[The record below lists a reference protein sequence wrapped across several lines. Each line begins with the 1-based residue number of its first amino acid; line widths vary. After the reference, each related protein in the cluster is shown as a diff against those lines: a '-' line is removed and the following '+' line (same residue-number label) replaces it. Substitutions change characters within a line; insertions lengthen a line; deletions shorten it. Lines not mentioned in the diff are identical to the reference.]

1 MLLRSLTSKIKDQS
15 LKIKEQPKKN
25 SSAVLFTFGSMKR
38 FYFLLLITVLST
50 FHASA
55 QTHFIT
61 AGQTQGMIFT
71 DYVPDYNFPTP
82 PITLS
87 TPWTGQGNILLDINH
102 DSISDFQIYHYHDY
116 LTTPTYSETIIT
128 ALNSNSVLAQ
138 NETCGEPA
146 GIPIMRNVAMR
157 FTASDTCNF
166 VSTLWNASAYIY
178 ASSSCQSQS
187 SPCNYTCYDNPTL
200 ADYSRGYYFIRVT
213 VGTDTLLGYIHF
225 EIGSKIL
232 DYAIEGPTS
241 SYINS
246 SIDDLFPS
254 NISISPSPFTNQIN
268 INYSKPFN
276 YQITDYLGRVVLE
289 GKAERT
295 INTEQLPAG
304 NYLLVIKNEETY
316 SVKKIVKAAY

>member
-1 MLLRSLTSKIKDQS
+1 
-15 LKIKEQPKKN
+15 
-25 SSAVLFTFGSMKR
+25 MKST
-38 FYFLLLITVLST
+38 LLLLLVSLLSS

-55 QTHFIT
+55 QTHFII

-82 PITLS
+82 PVTLS

-146 GIPIMRNVAMR
+146 GIPIIRNVAMR
-157 FTASDTCNF
+157 YTASDTCHF
-166 VSTLWNASAYIY
+166 ISTLWNASAYIY

-232 DYAIEGPTS
+232 DYAIEDPTS
-241 SYINS
+241 SYINT
-246 SIDDLFPS
+246 SINDLS
-254 NISISPSPFTNQIN
+254 NNKSITTYPNPFTNQIN
-268 INYSKPFN
+268 INYTKPFE
-276 YQITDYLGRVVLE
+276 YQITDYIGRVVLA
-289 GKAERT
+289 GRAEKT
-295 INTEQLPAG
+295 INTEQLPSG